1 MMALYSA
8 HTPVDFDSTP
18 GTLDSSPHWSLSLLL
33 CVTWRVRPGL
43 GRIKGGGTGPRI
55 NVTTPSHPGP
65 PSPTWHLRPRRTGLP
80 PLLPPSHIFSQ
91 SETPLPLFLVSS
103 LSPLFSG
110 ALTRTLLATL
120 PCGQSPLIPLDI
132 LKPTRNRRVGSGGT
146 YSLNGNNPNPPRARG
161 T

>member
-103 LSPLFSG
+103 LSPS
-110 ALTRTLLATL
+110 LLRSSHPHS
-120 PCGQSPLIPLDI
+120 PCHPPLWPIPLNS
-132 LKPTRNRRVGSGGT
+132 LGHFETNKEQESWQWGYLLPEWKQPKPSSG
-146 YSLNGNNPNPPRARG
+146 
-161 T
+161 